1 MLSLLMTSTRIQ
13 NEALHLAL
21 TDMKLCVNGVRGSR
35 GWSAVIQDSDRP
47 TPFIDTRLFVPAR
60 ETADCSCFPWS
71 ATLPPWKGNLLLKS
85 LKTLT
90 LSADFLE
97 SLRITITICFN
108 GQESVDVSF
117 PCPYRFREEKYT
129 ETERKNDRAI
139 AKLKADTLSRVKFF
153 QFANRELIDGVMDDL
168 SNVGWH
174 TSLEIDW
181 SDRSSDNAVYNRT
194 SHVCEG
200 LDEIWQCRRGSEAL
214 RRLDHVFCVQHP
226 RYAYK

>member
-21 TDMKLCVNGVRGSR
+21 IDMKLCVNGVRGSR
-35 GWSAVIQDSDRP
+35 GWSAVIQNSDRP
-47 TPFIDTRLFVPAR
+47 TPFVDTRFFVPAR

-90 LSADFLE
+90 LSVDFLE
-97 SLRITITICFN
+97 SLRITIAICFS

-117 PCPYRFREEKYT
+117 PCPYRFREGKST
-129 ETERKNDRAI
+129 KTERKNDCAI
-139 AKLKADTLSRVKFF
+139 AKLKANTLSRVKFF

-174 TSLEIDW
+174 TSLEIDL
-181 SDRSSDNAVYNRT
+181 SDRSS
-194 SHVCEG
+194 
-200 LDEIWQCRRGSEAL
+200 EIT
-214 RRLDHVFCVQHP
+214 
-226 RYAYK
+226 RYIIAPHMFAKD